1 MDFSSPQKWSST
13 NMAVVRHGLLCL
25 VLVGMWL
32 SQLTAAS
39 TAEAPTVATA
49 MPFFGAEI
57 GMEMEM
63 ENQQGVAAGP
73 EIRRL
78 GKHHL
83 HTSMAGGGVLLGG
96 LATAV
101 FAVVFCYIRVTRKPD
116 PVK

>member
-1 MDFSSPQKWSST
+1 
-13 NMAVVRHGLLCL
+13 MAVVRHGLLCL